1 MMLPGSLSWLGRGDP
16 LPDLSPISAHGAV
29 MFVPLAFKPLPSEMS
44 SFMQSVWRSLHRV
57 HEGQVLHVC
66 CPSCAVSSML
76 SLPSVWILH
85 FVAFFAFNCR
95 YGEWNLISVPC
106 DGGLLSQSLLHHLG
120 SMIFTCTHLA
130 AHSRRT

>member
-66 CPSCAVSSML
+66 CPSCAVSSMHVSVYAVSAICL
-76 SLPSVWILH
+76 DIAFCCFLCIQLPLWRVEFDLC
-85 FVAFFAFNCR
+85 A
-95 YGEWNLISVPC
+95 
-106 DGGLLSQSLLHHLG
+106 
-120 SMIFTCTHLA
+120 M
-130 AHSRRT
+130 